1 MPLMSSD
8 LGAFSAVGPRLRMIQ
23 GGMRRLAAAQKR
35 RYRSFPIS
43 AVGLEADLRR
53 HSIVKHDWAPKPDI
67 RFSDRIIRST

>member
-43 AVGLEADLRR
+43 AVGLSADVPGSVVQRLIRTTECPGIGPRR
-53 HSIVKHDWAPKPDI
+53 
-67 RFSDRIIRST
+67 